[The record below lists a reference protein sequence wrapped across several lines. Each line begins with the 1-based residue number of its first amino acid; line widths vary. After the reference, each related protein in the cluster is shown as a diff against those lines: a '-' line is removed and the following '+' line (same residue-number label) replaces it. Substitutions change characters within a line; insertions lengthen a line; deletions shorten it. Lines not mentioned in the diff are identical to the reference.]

1 MYVKQKVMKEREARE
16 GRGRYGAGGNCDSTP
31 TLLKAKELIHCNKE
45 NNLNHHNHQQ
55 PRLLNKSNEFEVLT
69 SLELPKRLKTA
80 ADEEEQLQFR
90 AKNKRQQEEVRSS
103 QEIFR
108 FKQKQPERL
117 GYDSVNF
124 GEHMTFG
131 SVSQRRQGMM
141 TSREFQEEKKLK
153 NEVIEE
159 IITNAKR
166 GLCKSFNEFSLGV
179 AGNCVN
185 HPDKKVRLPP
195 LRPSTDSSP
204 NSARASRR
212 CSTAPGAPSTSCS
225 RASASRRCASTTPRP
240 KSARPDSS
248 RSPSSNCG

>member
-1 MYVKQKVMKEREARE
+1 MYVKQKVMKERED
-16 GRGRYGAGGNCDSTP
+16 GRGRYGAGGKNCDSTP

-55 PRLLNKSNEFEVLT
+55 HRQLNKSNEFEVL
-69 SLELPKRLKTA
+69 SSIDLSKRLKTA
-80 ADEEEQLQFR
+80 ADDEEQLHFR
-90 AKNKRQQEEVRSS
+90 AKNKRQEEEALRSS

-108 FKQKQPERL
+108 FKQKQPIERM

-131 SVSQRRQGMM
+131 SVSQKRQGMM
-141 TSREFQEEKKLK
+141 TSREFLEEKKLK

-179 AGNCVN
+179 GGNCVN
-185 HPDKKVRLPP
+185 HSLKKVHLNP
-195 LRPSTDSSP
+195 LRPNTD
-204 NSARASRR
+204 
-212 CSTAPGAPSTSCS
+212 
-225 RASASRRCASTTPRP
+225 
-240 KSARPDSS
+240 
-248 RSPSSNCG
+248 